1 MQRSPRASFSPMMMS
16 YPETSWTQGSFTQP
30 SSRKRAEHQ
39 TSYLHSNCS
48 LGVACESPSCCYLL
62 FEGGFKTVCVLSSLT
77 CARVNTAWHSKG
89 RVLDIFIPYKL
100 LANIQSLRWI
110 GLHLSLAQYRKGVVD
125 ESLSSLGL
133 LIYNFPLENEETI
146 LAYMPRI
153 FKVDQNLNAC

>member
-100 LANIQSLRWI
+100 LANIQSPMNRTTSVPGAVQEGSSWWVTVFFGSINLQFSSRKWRDRF
-110 GLHLSLAQYRKGVVD
+110 SLYAQN
-125 ESLSSLGL
+125 
-133 LIYNFPLENEETI
+133 I
-146 LAYMPRI
+146 
-153 FKVDQNLNAC
+153 

>member
-133 LIYNFPLENEETI
+133 LIYNFPLENEETV

-153 FKVDQNLNAC
+153 FKVDQNLNAS